1 MGDYLDSK
9 QFMVAWIGVH
19 ELGEIH
25 QEQVEGLHRMHALVQ
40 SGQPYLTL
48 EDTHRTPF
56 WEDLMD
62 LAFDRDGLVSVL
74 EII

>member
-9 QFMVAWIGVH
+9 QFMVAWVH
-19 ELGEIH
+19 LQDNELQ

-40 SGQPYLTL
+40 SGQPFLTL

-62 LAFDRDGLVSVL
+62 LAFDRDGLVSVR
-74 EII
+74 EIK